1 MAGSKLSGWGC
12 GSLWSLPRAG
22 KRPRRL
28 RGLWPQ
34 TKDVI
39 TDMLSIH
46 PLFSCEGSA
55 NEAIGYTSLVQYSF
69 CRGRVQCGD
78 RERQRDRMG
87 PKDSKLQEWAQRA
100 LGKIGEKCE

>member
-1 MAGSKLSGWGC
+1 VAGSKLSGWGC

-69 CRGRVQCGD
+69 CKGGVQCG
-78 RERQRDRMG
+78 ERQRAPERENGTQRFKTPGMG
-87 PKDSKLQEWAQRA
+87 SESLWEDW
-100 LGKIGEKCE
+100 